1 MVGACCDAGNIGNSF
16 NDSSI
21 SRLKVPNGFLHGV
34 RAARSPKQR
43 VVVLAFAQRT
53 CALPTVLLTRVR
65 FDHI

>member
-1 MVGACCDAGNIGNSF
+1 MVGAWCDAGNIGNSF

-43 VVVLAFAQRT
+43 VVVLAFA
-53 CALPTVLLTRVR
+53 
-65 FDHI
+65 